1 MVRKVKSDLFK
12 INGKPM
18 FAPDAG
24 VGFSYED
31 LDSEDSGRDE
41 SGVMHRFVIRYKV
54 GSWSFCFSKITE
66 EERQY
71 IESLFPDEENFEFTH
86 PDRLDATKSV
96 TSTCYRSKYGI
107 SWFNAVE
114 GVWKNYKFN
123 IIEC

>member
-1 MVRKVKSDLFK
+1 MLTLDKVFHASMVLKDVIRETNVVRATG
-12 INGKPM
+12 I
-18 FAPDAG
+18 APDCTLYLKPENLQNTG
-24 VGFSYED
+24 SFKLRG
-31 LDSEDSGRDE
+31 SG
-41 SGVMHRFVIRYKV
+41 YK
-54 GSWSFCFSKITE
+54 IAMLTE
-66 EERQY
+66 EEKQY

-96 TSTCYRSKYGI
+96 TSICYRSKYGL